1 QLASIRELIKNTFL
15 HIVFE
20 GEKMK
25 KQYLIYLLVFYLG
38 SSCCYSQDYIFV
50 HGWLGSGSSRNNSGV
65 EDLIES
71 MDYTRI
77 LKPSL
82 IGNQSASTQSL
93 NLRNYLINN
102 NVNNGV
108 AISFSMG
115 GMTTRYHLRRQ
126 YDLGQSSRVGYN
138 FTIGSPHYG
147 TAVANNIS
155 LASRILLVGAAS

>member
-1 QLASIRELIKNTFL
+1 MVISVQPGILMENFLQLASIRELIKNTFL

-50 HGWLGSGSSRNNSGV
+50 HGWLGSGSSWNNSGV

-115 GMTTRYHLRRQ
+115 G
-126 YDLGQSSRVGYN
+126 
-138 FTIGSPHYG
+138 
-147 TAVANNIS
+147 
-155 LASRILLVGAAS
+155 